1 MIRKKKTKKIY
12 LSNIIYSL
20 QENEYKNLQEERKIA
35 VDLMNLEILNYEK
48 MINLIKLYIEAEK
61 NNLQYLYKKIEIEK
75 EKREDL
81 FAKKNEVLHETYL
94 LRHRFGRLQRRFE
107 FCLNNKFFLLCV
119 KNKTSL
125 FEKFQKKIKEIIKL
139 IFIHLTYYLILI
151 QYKVNLIKK

>member
-1 MIRKKKTKKIY
+1 
-12 LSNIIYSL
+12 
-20 QENEYKNLQEERKIA
+20 
-35 VDLMNLEILNYEK
+35 

-81 FAKKNEVLHETYL
+81 FAKRNEVLHETYL